1 MKLIDHHNANA
12 DPLMLGQLTADHALL
27 GYGLTLGAHYPW
39 VDGGVALQRRRL
51 YPTPE
56 TIWTFCG
63 MARPGEATIISNDG
77 VQHDSNHAYQYR
89 AAKFHGNG
97 YVGEFSEPVRL
108 DFDNAGNQIL
118 PLMPM
123 PPIGLAAAA
132 IDGGKIRVC
141 FAYEAF
147 GQGGYPTDFQ
157 VFEGATAATIDYN
170 TPLGTIAFDNTK
182 RRYEFTTTA
191 FADSTPHVLV
201 VRARNSGG
209 VAEQNIQPTDIITA
223 VTGGIA
229 AAVIA
234 QAIVRS

>member
-1 MKLIDHHNANA
+1 MKLIDHHNASA
-12 DPLMLGQLTADHALL
+12 DTLMLGQRTADHAMLS
-27 GYGLTLGAHYPW
+27 YGLTMGHYFPW
-39 VDGGVALQRRRL
+39 VDGGAALQRRRL

-56 TIWTFCG
+56 SIWTFCG
-63 MARPGEATIISNDG
+63 IARPGEATIISNDS
-77 VQHDSNHAYQYR
+77 VQHDSDQAYQYR
-89 AAKFHGNG
+89 CAQFHGNG

-108 DFDNAGNQIL
+108 DFDNAGDQIL

-123 PPIGLAAAA
+123 PPIGLAATS
-132 IDGGKIRVC
+132 IGSGKIRVC

-147 GQGGYPTDFQ
+147 GHGGYPTDFQ
-157 VFEGATAATIDYN
+157 VFEGATAGTIDYN
-170 TPLGTIAFDNTK
+170 TPLGTIAFDHAKT
-182 RRYEFTTTA
+182 RYDFTTSA
-191 FADSTPHVLV
+191 FADGTPHVMG

-209 VAEQNIQPTDIITA
+209 VAEQNITTSATIIA